1 MLSTL
6 TFYALVVDLPIAR
19 SSTAEELAVTA
30 PSRLKLCRAAAESGG
45 NHIACVVRSPRV
57 AVS

>member
-1 MLSTL
+1 MLSTPTL
-6 TFYALVVDLPIAR
+6 YAFVADLPLAQ

-30 PSRLKLCRAAAESGG
+30 AARPKLCRAAAESGG
-45 NHIACVVRSPRV
+45 NHIACGMRNRRP